1 MGISGRSAD
10 GVKFK
15 EDDAKDLFIAKLV
28 SQQEEEEDDEE
39 EFCPRR
45 RRKKQREPDDYEE
58 TRHRRCPWRSGR
70 AR

>member
-15 EDDAKDLFIAKLV
+15 EDDAKDLFNAKLV
-28 SQQEEEEDDEE
+28 SQRKEEEDSEE
-39 EFCPRR
+39 ESC
-45 RRKKQREPDDYEE
+45 
-58 TRHRRCPWRSGR
+58 